1 LIQKNFFS
9 FFFLVEK
16 EAKKQGRTI
25 PPRLSPFSR
34 KSKAGELKL
43 LLRFS
48 GKTLFTS

>member
-1 LIQKNFFS
+1 VCKLSFL

-16 EAKKQGRTI
+16 ETKKQGRTI

-48 GKTLFTS
+48 EKMLFTA